1 VTPTKR
7 CAFAVILAAVLTLP
21 CWAQE
26 PQASVAGTIFD
37 ERGAPVIAARLSL
50 RGTETR
56 LYLTKS
62 TEQGTFRF
70 ARMEPGAYT
79 LTIDQAGF
87 CKLQIPSIAVAA
99 GEQKSLPRI
108 TLKVPPDGQDCE

>member
-1 VTPTKR
+1 VRQWALGMVLALSGLAQTP
-7 CAFAVILAAVLTLP
+7 L
-21 CWAQE
+21 
-26 PQASVAGTIFD
+26 ASVAGSIFD

-50 RGTETR
+50 RGEQTQ

-70 ARMEPGAYT
+70 ARMGPGTYT
-79 LTIDQAGF
+79 LTIDQNGF
-87 CKLQIPSIAVAA
+87 CKMSMPSITVAA

-108 TLKVPPDGQDCE
+108 MLKVPPEGQECE